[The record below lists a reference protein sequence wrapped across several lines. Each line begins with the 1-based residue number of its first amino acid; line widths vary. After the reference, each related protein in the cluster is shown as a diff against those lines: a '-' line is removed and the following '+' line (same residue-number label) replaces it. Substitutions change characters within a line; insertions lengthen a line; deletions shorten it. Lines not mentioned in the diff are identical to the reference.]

1 MVFNEDQFYGNF
13 LIKVQEYFIVIQFC
27 FCSSQKSPIFRY
39 PSDGEER
46 SKASGNVSDQ
56 DVVRQTGKM
65 SKPRQQSRQSG
76 VSGCTCQPSLGFFTR

>member
-1 MVFNEDQFYGNF
+1 MEIFFSKFNNNSLSFSSVSVFH
-13 LIKVQEYFIVIQFC
+13 K
-27 FCSSQKSPIFRY
+27 KSLIFRY

>member
-1 MVFNEDQFYGNF
+1 MEIF
-13 LIKVQEYFIVIQFC
+13 LSKFKNISLSF
-27 FCSSQKSPIFRY
+27 SSVSVLHKKSPIFRY

-46 SKASGNVSDQ
+46 SKASRNVCDQ

-76 VSGCTCQPSLGFFTR
+76 VSGFTCQPSLGFFSP